1 MTDDHHQ
8 RVHAGKGVWHS
19 VGSGRREGEGHSIET
34 ERVLGDIYTYMYDYR
49 HTSSNHI
56 GRRFFIKERER
67 DSERDRGEDSI
78 ERAYYYINRA
88 R

>member
-34 ERVLGDIYTYMYDYR
+34 ELEGP
-49 HTSSNHI
+49 
-56 GRRFFIKERER
+56 GR
-67 DSERDRGEDSI
+67 
-78 ERAYYYINRA
+78 YIHVHV
-88 R
+88 